1 MHVHTPMRRLAGTQK
16 ENFFKEKLRQKRA
29 RYGHSFDFF
38 FFVCFLEVSDRLSSP
53 KLSAQNSSS
62 LSSLPLPPPAASES
76 ISHKNDDETN
86 NLKEQQQSSS
96 LINDASRT
104 QTKLDENTTQPQP
117 NTQKKKTNQQF
128 TFSED
133 SRKRAQILLE
143 ELTKDIE
150 DRSKHLYSHTS
161 LPSNHDQHLSQRSS
175 YDPYTDKL
183 PPKSRRRS
191 SALTKTSNQND
202 TITANDTS

>member
-1 MHVHTPMRRLAGTQK
+1 LEEHK
-16 ENFFKEKLRQKRA
+16 KIIFFEEKLIQKKT

-53 KLSAQNSSS
+53 KLSVQKSSS
-62 LSSLPLPPPAASES
+62 LSSLPPPPPAASES

-86 NLKEQQQSSS
+86 NLKAQQQSSF
-96 LINDASRT
+96 INDASRT
-104 QTKLDENTTQPQP
+104 QTKLDENMTQPQP
-117 NTQKKKTNQQF
+117 NTRKKKTNQQNTKF
-128 TFSED
+128 IFSED
-133 SRKRAQILLE
+133 SRKRARILLE
-143 ELTKDIE
+143 QLTKTIE

-161 LPSNHDQHLSQRSS
+161 LPSNHDQHVSQRSS

-183 PPKSRRRS
+183 PPKSQRRLS
-191 SALTKTSNQND
+191 TLTKTCNQND

>member
-1 MHVHTPMRRLAGTQK
+1 
-16 ENFFKEKLRQKRA
+16 
-29 RYGHSFDFF
+29 
-38 FFVCFLEVSDRLSSP
+38 VCFLEVSDRLSSP
-53 KLSAQNSSS
+53 KLSAQKSSSS
-62 LSSLPLPPPAASES
+62 LPSLPPPPPAASES
-76 ISHKNDDETN
+76 ISLKNDDETN
-86 NLKEQQQSSS
+86 NLKEQQQSSSSS

-117 NTQKKKTNQQF
+117 NTRKKKTNQQF
-128 TFSED
+128 IFSEN

-143 ELTKDIE
+143 QLTKDIE

-161 LPSNHDQHLSQRSS
+161 LASNHDQHLSQRSS

-191 SALTKTSNQND
+191 SALTKTCNQND